1 LTCSWRTRLNESH
14 EMLLNASGLTN
25 SVARTS
31 PKRSTTVSQM
41 TDESSQWRA
50 PRSGNDD
57 ARAAQGRAGDGQDQ
71 QGGHVRWQPVA

>member
-1 LTCSWRTRLNESH
+1 
-14 EMLLNASGLTN
+14 
-25 SVARTS
+25 
-31 PKRSTTVSQM
+31 M